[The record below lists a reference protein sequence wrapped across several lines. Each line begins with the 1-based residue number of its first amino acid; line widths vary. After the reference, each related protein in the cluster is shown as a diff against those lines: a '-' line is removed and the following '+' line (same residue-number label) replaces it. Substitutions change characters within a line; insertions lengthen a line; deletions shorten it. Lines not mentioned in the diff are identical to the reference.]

1 MRKKLL
7 VAITTFV
14 LTLAVAAIAPARVAE
29 LGTTVDQQT
38 AACPQDCQAIGQV
51 SGFQIQVGT
60 RKLPYRLRSFGKVVA
75 FTIKLG
81 NETVLFDAGT
91 GGQFRTPVGDKYILE
106 GMQVS
111 GAQGGMAQSESGNSF
126 KDPVTGR
133 NTGTSFSLLAL
144 QRFQAHPD
152 CPPGPHGN
160 HRHVRQNA
168 AQTVHGSDRTYG
180 CVYKTARL
188 LYTVTYIPDPK
199 PTSQAP
205 KKKPTTTTPTGA
217 AAVTARAPM
226 SNVEQTFPV
235 FRTAESGPESALILT
250 PQLIVQFR
258 GTRIREPGLRA
269 AARPGIGI
277 GRARPGQVDRH
288 RT

>member
-14 LTLAVAAIAPARVAE
+14 LTLAVAGIAPARVAE

-75 FTIKLG
+75 FTVKLG
-81 NETVLFDAGT
+81 TPNADQLTFFNKLFGGPPQVELTVLKPVPKVKGQPATPNKYTLVANSPLFDVSQYFGSEPTFALPRPLTIKPGYV
-91 GGQFRTPVGDKYILE
+91 VGITVPTWIPAFAVNLADDMIWR
-106 GMQVS
+106 S
-111 GAQGGMAQSESGNSF
+111 SR
-126 KDPVTGR
+126 DPK
-133 NTGTSFSLLAL
+133 AC
-144 QRFQAHPD
+144 D
-152 CPPGPHGN
+152 D
-160 HRHVRQNA
+160 VRQNA
-168 AQTVHGSDRTYG
+168 AQTVHGSGRTYG

-205 KKKPTTTTPTGA
+205 KKKTTTTPTTTTPT
-217 AAVTARAPM
+217 T
-226 SNVEQTFPV
+226 T
-235 FRTAESGPESALILT
+235 T
-250 PQLIVQFR
+250 PKK
-258 GTRIREPGLRA
+258 
-269 AARPGIGI
+269 
-277 GRARPGQVDRH
+277 
-288 RT
+288 